1 MKIAISASEQGLDA
15 EMDQRFGR
23 CRYFTIVDTDT
34 MEYESIENGSS
45 MSSGGAGTSA
55 GQAISE
61 KGVEVVLTGNCGPN
75 AFGVL
80 NAAGIK
86 VITGVSGKVKDAVER
101 FKKGD
106 LQVNTGANVPDH
118 FGSGGGTGRGGGM
131 GQGGGMGK
139 GRGGGRGRGM

>member
-1 MKIAISASEQGLDA
+1 MKIAISASDEGLDA

-34 MEYESIENGSS
+34 MDHESIENNSLIA
-45 MSSGGAGTSA
+45 SGGAGTSA

-61 KGVEVVLTGNCGPN
+61 KGVEAVLTGNCGPN

-101 FKKGD
+101 FKEGD

-118 FGSGGGTGRGGGM
+118 FGSGGMGR
-131 GQGGGMGK
+131 GGGMGK
-139 GRGGGRGRGM
+139 GRGMGRSRGM